1 MSNNSGRAKVK
12 IVKNERDPPLF
23 TADKI
28 LKDSK
33 PCNQKQE
40 LDVVAMFV
48 NEPSRVIGHNMT
60 ENRMFTLCRMI
71 T

>member
-40 LDVVAMFV
+40 LAVAAMFINGSGR
-48 NEPSRVIGHNMT
+48 NEHS
-60 ENRMFTLCRMI
+60 L
-71 T
+71 